1 MIEPYIRPIYQ
12 HVLGDP
18 LARCLGKVF
27 SPNRVTLLGILVG
40 MGIIPSLIYNQ
51 IFLALLCL
59 GLSGLLDTL
68 DGTIARLYQKN
79 SPYGTALDI
88 VGDRIVEFS
97 IILGLFCVSPEA
109 RAVPCLLMVGSVLIC
124 VTSFLVV
131 GIFSENNSH
140 KDFHYS
146 PGLIERLEAFIFFA
160 AMILFAD
167 YFAFLAYTFSF
178 LVFCT
183 AFLRLAEFKNAS

>member
-1 MIEPYIRPIYQ
+1 MIEHYIRPFYQ

-18 LARCLGKVF
+18 LARHLGKVL
-27 SPNRVTLLGILVG
+27 SPNRVTLLGVLVG
-40 MGIIPSLIYNQ
+40 MGIIPSLIYDQ
-51 IFLALLCL
+51 IFLALLFL

-68 DGTIARLYQKN
+68 DGTIAHLYQKN

-97 IILGLFCVSPEA
+97 IILGLFFMSPEI
-109 RAVPCLLMVGSVLIC
+109 RSFPCLIMLGSILIC
-124 VTSFLVV
+124 VSSFLVV

-140 KDFHYS
+140 KGFHYS

-160 AMILFAD
+160 AMILFGD
-167 YFAFLAYTFSF
+167 YFSFLAYTFSF

-183 AFLRLAEFKNAS
+183 AFLRIWEFKITR